1 MVLPTRDPV
10 PPQKPFPAVHVAQDH
25 AYQPRA
31 VMLPPPVVPLENRES
46 FFQRLRPVLAPSALM
61 DVEVAYALAKHA
73 HRAQTRK
80 ELDADGHPIRYFEH
94 LRSTALVL
102 IDDLAIVDHEMIV
115 ACLMH
120 DSIEDTRDINDRMLE
135 HLFGSKVSVMVKLLT
150 KEPKEGYYERLVKH
164 GDWKTWFVKGCD
176 RLSNLRTLKDCS
188 PEFQA
193 KQRKETREVIRPL
206 MDLLVQRCPEEY
218 RVSANDLRV
227 LIWKAS
233 EESE

>member
-1 MVLPTRDPV
+1 MIHPRDASPL
-10 PPQKPFPAVHVAQDH
+10 QKPFPAITNPTSLH
-25 AYQPRA
+25 PRA
-31 VMLPPPVVPLENRES
+31 VAPATIPSVEPTENREM
-46 FFQRLRPVLAPSALM
+46 FFGRLRPVLAPSALM

-73 HRAQTRK
+73 HRAQIRK
-80 ELDADGHPIRYFEH
+80 ELDAEGHPIRYFEH
-94 LRSTALVL
+94 LRATALIL

-135 HLFGSKVSVMVKLLT
+135 HLFGSHVSVMVKLLT

-164 GDWKTWFVKGCD
+164 GTWKTWFVKGCD
-176 RLSNLRTLKDCS
+176 RLSNLRTLDGCS

-193 KQRKETREVIRPL
+193 KQRKETKEVICSL

-218 RVSANDLRV
+218 RVSAKDLRA

-233 EESE
+233 EERE

>member
-1 MVLPTRDPV
+1 MVTVRPSSDSIL
-10 PPQKPFPAVHVAQDH
+10 
-25 AYQPRA
+25 
-31 VMLPPPVVPLENRES
+31 VVICRFS
-46 FFQRLRPVLAPSALM
+46 
-61 DVEVAYALAKHA
+61 KHA

-102 IDDLAIVDHEMIV
+102 IDDLAIMDHEMIV

-135 HLFGSKVSVMVKLLT
+135 HLFGSRVSVMVKLLT
-150 KEPKEGYYERLVKH
+150 KEPKEGYYARLVKH

-193 KQRKETREVIRPL
+193 KQRKETREVILPL
-206 MDLLVQRCPEEY
+206 MDLLALRCPEEY

-227 LIWKAS
+227 LISKAS
-233 EESE
+233 EEKE